1 MTGETEKGISIMV
14 VKTALPLNWNLE
26 TAHAAATP
34 KITLI
39 GTAIAAVNSVS
50 FTADNVSGSIKA

>member
-1 MTGETEKGISIMV
+1 MV
-14 VKTALPLNWNLE
+14 VKIALPFKLKFE

-34 KITLI
+34 NITLI
-39 GTAIAAVNSVS
+39 GTAIAAVNSVN